1 MEARRFAVAADFL
14 VVDCLAF
21 APVADAA
28 ALVALADDFTV
39 RAGVFAALARA
50 RVFAAAVR
58 RFAGVVF
65 APVVAAA
72 PDDTRVECL
81 TRCFTIFF
89 GAASATE
96 AAANAT
102 SRAARSTLKLRIMT
116 LR

>member
-1 MEARRFAVAADFL
+1 MAVATDFL
-14 VVDCLAF
+14 VVDRFAF
-21 APVADAA
+21 APAADTAD
-28 ALVALADDFTV
+28 LVAPAEDFAV
-39 RAGVFAALARA
+39 PAGVFAALARA
-50 RVFAAAVR
+50 RVFAAVVR
-58 RFAGVVF
+58 RFVAVAVAV

-81 TRCFTIFF
+81 ARCFTTFF

-102 SRAARSTLKLRIMT
+102 SSAARSTLKLRIMT

>member
-1 MEARRFAVAADFL
+1 MKRRPKAKAQPSKGPAGDVLVCLFLRGGADGL
-14 VVDCLAF
+14 H
-21 APVADAA
+21 
-28 ALVALADDFTV
+28 LVAPYGDEGYY
-39 RAGVFAALARA
+39 AGRP
-50 RVFAAAVR
+50 RIAVPR
-58 RFAGVVF
+58 
-65 APVVAAA
+65 

-102 SRAARSTLKLRIMT
+102 SRAARSSLKLRIMT